1 MAEPAKLA
9 VTNQKGGVGK
19 TTVAVN
25 VAGAIADRGHDVLFV
40 DLDPQGNATENLGM
54 MDAYDEQ
61 PPSLFDVLTKP
72 EKRDEITNIMRTHPE
87 MGIDVVP
94 SNIDMT
100 QAERELTL
108 SRRGAEQLS
117 LALDGV
123 EDEYDYVLVDCP
135 PNLGDLVDNAL
146 YATRNVLIPALAETT
161 SKRAFELL
169 HDHIAMLEGDYKD
182 EELSIREVGVV
193 TNRIDVRKKQAKEMV
208 EWINEAYPDVP
219 VWEIRERAAIQRSLD
234 EGASLFEVEPECDQL
249 TTFEEIAASLDEQFG
264 LAEVTA

>member
-1 MAEPAKLA
+1 MAKPAKLA

-19 TTVAVN
+19 TTVAIN
-25 VAGAIADRGHDVLFV
+25 VAGALADRGREVLFV

-54 MDAYDEQ
+54 MEAYDEQ
-61 PPSLFDVLTKP
+61 PPSLFNVLTEP
-72 EKRDEITNIMRTHPE
+72 DKRDAITEITRTHPA

-100 QAERELTL
+100 AAERELTL
-108 SRRGAEQLS
+108 SRRGAEQLA

-123 EDEYDYVLVDCP
+123 DDAYDYILVDCP

-146 YATRNVLIPALAETT
+146 YATQNVLIPALAETT

-169 HDHIAMLEGDYKD
+169 HDHITMLEGDYQD
-182 EELSIREVGVV
+182 EDLSIREVGVV

-208 EWINEAYPDVP
+208 DWINEAYPDVP

-234 EGASLFEVEPECDQL
+234 EGASLFEVEPECDQREA
-249 TTFEEIAASLDEQFG
+249 FESIAASLDEQFG
-264 LAEVTA
+264 MAEVEP